1 MRLICLVALM
11 AALGGCAPTYSI
23 NGTTTTEG
31 RYTEEDDVPNAPK
44 GPPSCR
50 VTDVEQL
57 FVEVECDY
65 LGNPTL
71 RDWKTGI
78 ELEYHRAAETAVVSG
93 KAYVVRVTS
102 DGERHYLTSHTPV
115 RCQTVVNPGTVVGN
129 ILTAI
134 GNANRHGTANVD
146 CSTSGNNTS
155 CSGSYTE
162 PPPPAPLRDPHDTTC
177 AGGETYRVISGV
189 TTVAKYRM
197 LSEQEGSAPD
207 VQLLP
212 MKDRPLS
219 VHAILTPPQ
228 SAAAAAPA
236 SSSPRPAKWEDP
248 FADTA
253 KPSAEPSTH

>member
-1 MRLICLVALM
+1 MRLIYLVVLM
-11 AALGGCAPTYSI
+11 AALGGCAPAYSI
-23 NGTTTTEG
+23 NGTRTSER
-31 RYTEEDDVPNAPK
+31 RYTEEDDVPNPPK

-50 VTDVEQL
+50 VTDAEEV

-65 LGNPTL
+65 LGNPT
-71 RDWKTGI
+71 RQDWKTGI

-102 DGERHYLTSHTPV
+102 DGETHYLTSHTPV
-115 RCQTVVNPGTVVGN
+115 RCQTVVNPRKVIGN
-129 ILTAI
+129 FLTAI
-134 GNANRHGTANVD
+134 GNANRHGTVDMD
-146 CSTSGNNTS
+146 CSTIGNGTS

-177 AGGETYRVISGV
+177 SSGETYRVISGV

-219 VHAILTPPQ
+219 VRAILAPPQ
-228 SAAAAAPA
+228 NAAAAPN
-236 SSSPRPAKWEDP
+236 PDP
-248 FADTA
+248 WSDQ
-253 KPSAEPSTH
+253 